1 MRTRIV
7 FPLITLILGCCIVLA
22 AEEAKEESK
31 RESKNEKTEAFEKM
45 KTLIG
50 SWTGTM
56 KEGGKDLPATARFQT
71 ISDGSVLAGWLGE
84 GTPYE
89 MVTMFHMDGDTLMAT
104 HYCAAHNQPRLVL
117 VMDGERN
124 RLVFVFKDGT
134 NIKPEVGHM
143 HQVAFILDGPNH
155 HVEEWTYLKNDKKET
170 SRFDFKRKK

>member
-1 MRTRIV
+1 MRNRIV
-7 FPLITLILGCCIVLA
+7 YPFAILILGCCAVLA

-31 RESKNEKTEAFEKM
+31 QESKSETTEAFDKM
-45 KTLIG
+45 KMLIG
-50 SWTGTM
+50 SWEGTF

-71 ISDGSVLAGWLGE
+71 ISDGSVLASWLGE

-104 HYCAAHNQPRLVL
+104 HYCAAHNQPRMVL
-117 VMDGERN
+117 VMGEGN

-155 HVEEWTYLKNDKKET
+155 HIEEWTYLKNDKKET